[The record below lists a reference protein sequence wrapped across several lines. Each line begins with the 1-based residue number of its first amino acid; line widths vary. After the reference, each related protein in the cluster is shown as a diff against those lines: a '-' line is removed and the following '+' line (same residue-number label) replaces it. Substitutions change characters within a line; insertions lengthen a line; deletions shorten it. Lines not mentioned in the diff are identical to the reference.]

1 MKFTKRTAA
10 LLTASLMLAGALTA
24 CGNGNTNTPSTG
36 STDENNSNG
45 KVYHIV
51 ADNSFAPFDFMDPD
65 TMEYTGIDMDLL
77 AAIAEDQGFEYEIDN
92 CGWDAALSSLGSGQ
106 ADGMIAGMTIT
117 EERQESYD
125 FSDPYFEG
133 GQIMFVK
140 GDSDITSIEDLAGK
154 TVAVK
159 AGTESEKYAQS
170 VADEYGFQ
178 IVSYKDSPTVYT
190 AVTNGNDAAGFED
203 FSVINYQIA
212 AQDLELK
219 TIGDKVQV
227 GNYGF
232 AVLKGQNPEL
242 IEMFNAGLANIQ
254 ANGTYDEIL
263 AKYGIEG

>member
-1 MKFTKRTAA
+1 MTKFTKRAA
-10 LLTASLMLAGALTA
+10 AVLTASLMLAGVVSG
-24 CGNGNTNTPSTG
+24 CGNNANNETPSTG
-36 STDENNSNG
+36 SNNEDT
-45 KVYHIV
+45 KVYKIV

-77 AAIAEDQGFEYEIDN
+77 AAIAEDQGFEYTIDN
-92 CGWDAALSSLGSGQ
+92 CGWDAALSSLGAGQ

-117 EERQESYD
+117 DERKESYD

-140 GDSDITSIEDLAGK
+140 GDSSITSIEDLSGK

-170 VADEYGFQ
+170 VADEYGFT

-190 AVTNGNDAAGFED
+190 AVTNGNDAAGFVD

-212 AQDLELK
+212 AQDLDLK
-219 TIGDKVQV
+219 TVGDKVQI

-232 AVLKGQNPEL
+232 AVLKGSNPEL

-254 ANGTYDEIL
+254 ANGVYDEIL
-263 AKYGIEG
+263 ANYGIEG

>member
-1 MKFTKRTAA
+1 M
-10 LLTASLMLAGALTA
+10 
-24 CGNGNTNTPSTG
+24 
-36 STDENNSNG
+36 
-45 KVYHIV
+45 
-51 ADNSFAPFDFMDPD
+51 
-65 TMEYTGIDMDLL
+65 
-77 AAIAEDQGFEYEIDN
+77 
-92 CGWDAALSSLGSGQ
+92 SSLGAGQ

-117 EERQESYD
+117 DERKESYD

-140 GDSDITSIEDLAGK
+140 GDSSITSIEDLSGK

-170 VADEYGFQ
+170 VADEYGFT

-212 AQDLELK
+212 AQDLDLK
-219 TIGDKVQV
+219 TVGDKVQI

-232 AVLKGQNPEL
+232 AVLKGSNPEL

-254 ANGTYDEIL
+254 ANGVYDEIL
-263 AKYGIEG
+263 ANYGIEG

>member
-1 MKFTKRTAA
+1 MSAK
-10 LLTASLMLAGALTA
+10 
-24 CGNGNTNTPSTG
+24 
-36 STDENNSNG
+36 
-45 KVYHIV
+45 
-51 ADNSFAPFDFMDPD
+51 
-65 TMEYTGIDMDLL
+65 
-77 AAIAEDQGFEYEIDN
+77 
-92 CGWDAALSSLGSGQ
+92 
-106 ADGMIAGMTIT
+106 
-117 EERQESYD
+117 ESYD

-140 GDSDITSIEDLAGK
+140 GDSSITSIEDLSGK

-170 VADEYGFQ
+170 VADEYGFT

-212 AQDLELK
+212 AQDLDLK
-219 TIGDKVQV
+219 TVGDKVQI

-232 AVLKGQNPEL
+232 AVLKGSNPEL

-254 ANGTYDEIL
+254 ANGVYDEIL
-263 AKYGIEG
+263 ANYGIEG